1 MADKRTCS
9 VCGRKL
15 PGDAASE
22 LCVACLLKAGLP
34 DGKTVKETTSGS
46 TIPTPP
52 RPGQHGQGAGGEG
65 GPDLTVRV
73 EVPAQGSLPS
83 GTRVEYFGDYVLLSE
98 IARGGMGVV
107 YRARQQSLNR
117 LVALKMILS
126 GQLCGEEEIRRFH
139 TEAEAA
145 ANLAHPNIVPIYE
158 IGEHAGRHYFS
169 MELVEG
175 ASLHAKLDDPDWGVR
190 DRVRLLAQVARAVQH
205 AHERG
210 ILHRDL
216 KPRNIL
222 IDPQGQPRVTDFGL
236 ARRLEG
242 DGNMTRPGL
251 VMPGTPNYMAP
262 EQVLG
267 RTKEMTTGVDV
278 WALGVIL
285 YQLLT
290 ERLPFEA
297 ETREATW
304 RRIVEDEP
312 QRPSSINPRVDRDL
326 DTICLKCLDKD
337 HQRRGSS
344 EALANRLDL
353 WLEGKP
359 LDIRPYT
366 VWERAVMWAKRKP
379 AIAALSAIIALV
391 ALVG

>member
-126 GQLCGEEEIRRFH
+126 
-139 TEAEAA
+139 
-145 ANLAHPNIVPIYE
+145 
-158 IGEHAGRHYFS
+158 
-169 MELVEG
+169 
-175 ASLHAKLDDPDWGVR
+175 K
-190 DRVRLLAQVARAVQH
+190 
-205 AHERG
+205 
-210 ILHRDL
+210 
-216 KPRNIL
+216 
-222 IDPQGQPRVTDFGL
+222 
-236 ARRLEG
+236 
-242 DGNMTRPGL
+242 
-251 VMPGTPNYMAP
+251 
-262 EQVLG
+262 
-267 RTKEMTTGVDV
+267 
-278 WALGVIL
+278 
-285 YQLLT
+285 
-290 ERLPFEA
+290 
-297 ETREATW
+297 
-304 RRIVEDEP
+304 
-312 QRPSSINPRVDRDL
+312 
-326 DTICLKCLDKD
+326 
-337 HQRRGSS
+337 
-344 EALANRLDL
+344 
-353 WLEGKP
+353 
-359 LDIRPYT
+359 
-366 VWERAVMWAKRKP
+366 
-379 AIAALSAIIALV
+379 
-391 ALVG
+391 